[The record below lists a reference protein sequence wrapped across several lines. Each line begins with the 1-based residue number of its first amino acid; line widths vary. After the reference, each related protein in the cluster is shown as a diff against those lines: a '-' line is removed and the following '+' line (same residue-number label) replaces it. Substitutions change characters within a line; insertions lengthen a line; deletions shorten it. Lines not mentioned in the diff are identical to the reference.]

1 MKVTLVLD
9 LVWQV
14 FLLAP
19 PLWRGI
25 TLVSG
30 CSASRVPS
38 ALGVPQLRNHGQPR
52 APGTGAQGKTTRYRF
67 AYLLVKARAS
77 RVVPSSLGLPKA
89 ASADRCLH
97 LRSRQEE
104 EERETGRG
112 AAGARR
118 KERES
123 FRTTRV
129 TVSSRD
135 RRRSGRFGLH
145 AAARTHLPP
154 LSSAAPSERAG
165 TGRSGREEPPTPSC
179 RPQAVRQ
186 RLVPAAR
193 RRQPRREKGAEP
205 PGGPLGRTG
214 RSRLPGRGSPEPGL
228 RGAPAPLGSG
238 AGPARSPPPP
248 PPGRRAL
255 PPGRRRHKERL
266 RRRGGAREGAAPAGG
281 AAAGKH
287 GRPLRCSRG
296 SGRRPRAGPSPRRGP
311 RPGSRRGPSPPR
323 EHSGP
328 SHGAQPS
335 RLPPGSTRPQPTPQA
350 LTVRRGPAAP
360 RPAAHPPTP
369 PRARRLLPRP
379 RRLISGAGRAARRP
393 IGARR
398 AGPGQQQLTG
408 GAAAAA
414 AQPSP
419 PLPPLPSSPL
429 RSPSLAAAAERQA
442 RLAP

>member
-1 MKVTLVLD
+1 MD

-165 TGRSGREEPPTPSC
+165 TGRSGREEPPTP
-179 RPQAVRQ
+179 
-186 RLVPAAR
+186 
-193 RRQPRREKGAEP
+193 
-205 PGGPLGRTG
+205 
-214 RSRLPGRGSPEPGL
+214 
-228 RGAPAPLGSG
+228 
-238 AGPARSPPPP
+238 
-248 PPGRRAL
+248 
-255 PPGRRRHKERL
+255 
-266 RRRGGAREGAAPAGG
+266 
-281 AAAGKH
+281 
-287 GRPLRCSRG
+287 
-296 SGRRPRAGPSPRRGP
+296 
-311 RPGSRRGPSPPR
+311 
-323 EHSGP
+323 
-328 SHGAQPS
+328 
-335 RLPPGSTRPQPTPQA
+335 
-350 LTVRRGPAAP
+350 
-360 RPAAHPPTP
+360 P
-369 PRARRLLPRP
+369 PRA
-379 RRLISGAGRAARRP
+379 AAHKP
-393 IGARR
+393 
-398 AGPGQQQLTG
+398 
-408 GAAAAA
+408 
-414 AQPSP
+414 
-419 PLPPLPSSPL
+419 
-429 RSPSLAAAAERQA
+429 
-442 RLAP
+442 